1 MSNNTK
7 DNDYTYKLEQLRKML
22 AVELGE
28 KGENHAGYG
37 ATLSHWYRGLTK
49 PVQLDAEALKA
60 LIQHYE
66 SRSSTYG
73 LTVSGLVRQK
83 WQWAL
88 PSTQRCD
95 VDE

>member
-1 MSNNTK
+1 MGSNTGAP
-7 DNDYTYKLEQLRKML
+7 DYSYKLDQLRKML

-66 SRSSTYG
+66 SRSLTYG
-73 LTVSGLVRQK
+73 LVENAGNNGT
-83 WQWAL
+83 
-88 PSTQRCD
+88 
-95 VDE
+95 